1 MQQGGGREIRR
12 KLKDDRRSPMKTRWM
27 RWIALAVAVAALSLP
42 LTAGAEPL
50 NGRGP
55 GGSGRSRQAGGMGM
69 GYYATAATPLDAAEK
84 DALEQAVLEEYGA
97 LNLYRAVL
105 EQYEGAFPFNRIAR
119 SEQQH
124 VNVLLRAADRYGVD
138 APENPGLSPAPVF
151 ATLED
156 ACAAGVKAEIADA
169 ALYDELLK
177 VTDNPDLMRVYE
189 NLQAASL
196 NNHLP
201 AFEACD

>member
-1 MQQGGGREIRR
+1 
-12 KLKDDRRSPMKTRWM
+12 MKKQWI
-27 RWIALAVAVAALSLP
+27 RWIALAGVVAALALP
-42 LTAGAEPL
+42 MTVGAEPL
-50 NGRGP
+50 DGRGP
-55 GGSGRSRQAGGMGM
+55 GGSWNLQGTAISR
-69 GYYATAATPLDAAEK
+69 YATATTPLDAAEK

-97 LNLYRAVL
+97 LNLYNAVL
-105 EQYEGAFPFNRIAR
+105 DQYEGAFPFTRIAR

-138 APENPGLSPAPVF
+138 LPENTGLSETPIF
-151 ATLED
+151 ATLAD
-156 ACAAGVKAEIADA
+156 ACAAGVDAEIADA

-177 VTDNPDLMRVYE
+177 VTDNPDLVQVYQ

-201 AFEACD
+201 AFQSCD

>member
-1 MQQGGGREIRR
+1 
-12 KLKDDRRSPMKTRWM
+12 MKTRWM
-27 RWIALAVAVAALSLP
+27 RWIALAGIVAALALP
-42 LTAGAEPL
+42 LTVGAQTL
-50 NGRGP
+50 DGRGP
-55 GGSGRSRQAGGMGM
+55 GGGGWSRQGGMGM
-69 GYYATAATPLDAAEK
+69 GMGSYATAATPLDAAEK

-97 LNLYRAVL
+97 LNLYNAVL
-105 EQYEGAFPFNRIAR
+105 DQYEDAYPFNRIVR

-124 VNVLLRAADRYGVD
+124 VNVLLRAADRYSVD
-138 APENPGLSPAPVF
+138 APENPGLNPSPEF

-156 ACAAGVKAEIADA
+156 ACTAGVAAEIADA

-177 VTDNPDLMRVYE
+177 VTDNPDLVRVYE